1 MRGIEEA
8 VFTIWF
14 QSLIE
19 SPLQF
24 RPWYCDDDARI
35 AHILTTRW
43 CTLHRHERF
52 IRQVVSD
59 VASSF
64 NESVPDSEPYV
75 DEMAR
80 LMVMESTALADTE
93 SFIRQ
98 VALDFASSYN
108 ESVPDL
114 APYDDE
120 LARLR
125 TMHSFDPTALAGTD
139 SEDESIPDSIP
150 DLISDPDDS
159 DYDDGLFIHPRAFC
173 FSQCAQAHP
182 CGVDK

>member
-1 MRGIEEA
+1 MSSTTVNPTYHEA
-8 VFTIWF
+8 VMRKIRNAAFEIWF
-14 QSLIE
+14 QSLLE
-19 SPLQF
+19 SPLKF
-24 RPWYCDDDARI
+24 RPWYCDDDVRI

-52 IRQVVSD
+52 IRQVASE

-64 NESVPDSEPYV
+64 
-75 DEMAR
+75 
-80 LMVMESTALADTE
+80 
-93 SFIRQ
+93 
-98 VALDFASSYN
+98 N

-125 TMHSFDPTALAGTD
+125 TMHSFDPTALADTD
-139 SEDESIPDSIP
+139 SEDESIP

-159 DYDDGLFIHPRAFC
+159 DYDDGLFIHPPARFVFRNVRKHTPVA
-173 FSQCAQAHP
+173 
-182 CGVDK
+182 

>member
-1 MRGIEEA
+1 MRKIRNAAFE
-8 VFTIWF
+8 IWF
-14 QSLIE
+14 QSLLE
-19 SPLQF
+19 SPLKF
-24 RPWYCDDDARI
+24 RPWYCDDDVRI

-159 DYDDGLFIHPRAFC
+159 DYDDGLFIHPPARFVFRNVRKHTPVA
-173 FSQCAQAHP
+173 
-182 CGVDK
+182 

>member
-1 MRGIEEA
+1 MSSTTVNPTYHEA
-8 VFTIWF
+8 VMRKIRNAAFEIWF

-19 SPLQF
+19 SPPLF
-24 RPWYCDDDARI
+24 RPLFYEDDAPKSVHHLHDAPISR
-35 AHILTTRW
+35 ILTTRW
-43 CTLHRHERF
+43 CTLHF
-52 IRQVVSD
+52 
-59 VASSF
+59 
-64 NESVPDSEPYV
+64 Y
-75 DEMAR
+75 
-80 LMVMESTALADTE
+80 E

-98 VALDFASSYN
+98 VADVASSYN

-125 TMHSFDPTALAGTD
+125 TMQSFDPTALADTD

-159 DYDDGLFIHPRAFC
+159 DYDDGLFIHPPARFVFRNVRKHTPVA
-173 FSQCAQAHP
+173 
-182 CGVDK
+182 

>member
-1 MRGIEEA
+1 MSSTTVNPTYHEA
-8 VFTIWF
+8 VMRKIRNAAFTIWF
-14 QSLIE
+14 QSLLE

-24 RPWYCDDDARI
+24 RPWSRYCDDDAPI

-43 CTLHRHERF
+43 CTLHRHENF
-52 IRQVVSD
+52 IRQVVD
-59 VASSF
+59 VG
-64 NESVPDSEPYV
+64 
-75 DEMAR
+75 
-80 LMVMESTALADTE
+80 DTE

-125 TMHSFDPTALAGTD
+125 TMQSFDPTALADTD
-139 SEDESIPDSIP
+139 SEDESIP

-159 DYDDGLFIHPRAFC
+159 DYDDGLFIHPPARFVFRNVRKHTPVA
-173 FSQCAQAHP
+173 
-182 CGVDK
+182 